1 MDSHS
6 PDPESS
12 RRWADK
18 PARRVATSEVAQ
30 GRAAFV
36 LKGAFNP
43 PVAGLP
49 PLAAPSDVTEK
60 DRMSGDLAETS

>member
-1 MDSHS
+1 M
-6 PDPESS
+6 
-12 RRWADK
+12 
-18 PARRVATSEVAQ
+18 ATSEVAQ